1 MFNICDS
8 IITNCIS
15 GMIVAQ
21 NAHKEATVGYTITS
35 LIFAQTTHYAVQA
48 RYNPGAN
55 WEDRVLW
62 NSL

>member
-1 MFNICDS
+1 
-8 IITNCIS
+8 
-15 GMIVAQ
+15 MIVAQ

-55 WEDRVLW
+55 
-62 NSL
+62 